1 MRRTLFTLGCLLV
14 WLVSSA
20 QYRTIGDAA
29 PMGDCIRL
37 TPDEPYSEGI
47 AYNTSRLDLNNT
59 FEIEFEIYLGNKND
73 LGADGITFV
82 MHNDP
87 RGFEASGSYGE
98 GMGYGNMG
106 RGGSW
111 IAPSVAVEF
120 DTYQNFTQNDPSYDH
135 VALLVNGVNLHPGE
149 WKEEAEGLNLE
160 DDRLHNFRFRWNPT
174 DQSIRVNLDGR
185 VVYQGKKD
193 LINAVFGGNTKV
205 IWGFTASTGRKYN
218 LQYFCL
224 KRLATK
230 VIPPRPFVADKRG
243 GIPKIGAERI
253 AALPKT
259 AVPEK
264 TIPKIAAIEKSVPL
278 TRAQEATTNTA
289 VRKRGASQH

>member
-14 WLVSSA
+14 WLVGSA
-20 QYRTIGDAA
+20 QYKTLLDAA

-37 TPDEPYSEGI
+37 TADEPYSEGI

-59 FEIEFEIYLGNKND
+59 FEIEFEIYLGDKDD

-87 RGFEASGSYGE
+87 RGFEAYGSFGE

-120 DTYQNFTQNDPSYDH
+120 DTYQNFNQNDPSYDH

-149 WKEEAEGLNLE
+149 WKEAEGLNLE
-160 DDRLHNFRFRWNPT
+160 DDRLHNFRFRWNPS
-174 DQSIRVNLDGR
+174 DQTIRVNLDGR

-193 LINAVFGGNTKV
+193 LINAVFGGNSKV

-224 KRLATK
+224 KRLAVK
-230 VIPPRPFVADKRG
+230 PVSPRPLVAEKRG
-243 GIPKIGAERI
+243 ATPKIGAQRI
-253 AALPKT
+253 AVVPKN
-259 AVPEK
+259 AIPEK
-264 TIPKIAAIEKSVPL
+264 TTPKIVAAQTVPS
-278 TRAQEATTNTA
+278 TRAQEATTSTA
-289 VRKRGASQH
+289 VRKRGTSQR